1 MLVIY
6 KYFEKEFYIISNSGG
21 EKIRSKSS
29 NYASSICNLMYFL
42 EVKLKTEGF
51 RKVTKEEVGF
61 SASSYKP
68 KSFGLNIGNIGNQ
81 FKNTVEFRIPN
92 GTLEYDTLNENI
104 ILFGSLMKTSKDI
117 ADFPEYQLEVNNL
130 LSEKRTDQRR
140 MDMLM
145 NMLFDK
151 DESNKNI
158 YYNRYDYNC
167 NDSMLNNL
175 GLTKTTLNDYP
186 TIKKALSKKN

>member
-1 MLVIY
+1 
-6 KYFEKEFYIISNSGG
+6 
-21 EKIRSKSS
+21 
-29 NYASSICNLMYFL
+29 
-42 EVKLKTEGF
+42 
-51 RKVTKEEVGF
+51 
-61 SASSYKP
+61 
-68 KSFGLNIGNIGNQ
+68 
-81 FKNTVEFRIPN
+81 
-92 GTLEYDTLNENI
+92 
-104 ILFGSLMKTSKDI
+104 MKTSKDI

-130 LSEKRTDQRR
+130 LSEKRTDQRK

-151 DESNKNI
+151 DESTKNV